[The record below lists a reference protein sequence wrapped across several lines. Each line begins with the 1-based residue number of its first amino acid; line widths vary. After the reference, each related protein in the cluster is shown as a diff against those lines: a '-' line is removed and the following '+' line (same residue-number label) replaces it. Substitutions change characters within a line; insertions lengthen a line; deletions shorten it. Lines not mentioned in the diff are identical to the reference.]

1 MPLVTIDL
9 VKNVFSPDQKR
20 IMLEKVTEAMVE
32 AAIETASRK
41 KQLPALPG
49 PRFDRLHEGLSL
61 QIMHIGSYEAE
72 APTLARL
79 HNEYMPAHGFTFNG
93 PHHEIYLGDPRK
105 TAPERLKTVLRQPVK
120 EL

>member
-1 MPLVTIDL
+1 M
-9 VKNVFSPDQKR
+9 K
-20 IMLEKVTEAMVE
+20 
-32 AAIETASRK
+32 
-41 KQLPALPG
+41 
-49 PRFDRLHEGLSL
+49 
-61 QIMHIGSYEAE
+61 AE